1 VLFNL
6 KWNSKSD
13 GALALKVLALV
24 AHFPW
29 IPTII
34 NKVTS
39 KKFGLTWK
47 HCPLCGEEFG
57 GLDYRRCGLVFR
69 TENNASGT
77 YTVGLQTCPKCAKKK
92 RNEGFK
98 GTKRSNS

>member
-1 VLFNL
+1 MLFNL

-13 GALALKVLALV
+13 GVLALKVLALV

-29 IPTII
+29 IPKII

-77 YTVGLQTCPKCAKKK
+77 YTV
-92 RNEGFK
+92 EK
-98 GTKRSNS
+98 GGSSRTPLSATYLAG